1 MNFKN
6 ENKIKTKRKLMSKND
21 WKRVEEKIYFFEN
34 IDSSKL
40 KFFKAN
46 QKGVISIIKFTKIK
60 DPLIKKFDNEYI
72 TLLNTGYYWLQIAF
86 EDENFWITALF
97 NSNKK
102 LIQVYIDITEKNI
115 ILDEGKSYFIDLFL
129 DIVILKDDIL
139 IFDES
144 ELEIALNQKV
154 ISKQN
159 YLLAKN
165 IKEKIVS
172 FLKEENNKKM
182 FIEYLIKE
190 FDKII
195 KKIER

>member
-72 TLLNTGYYWLQIAF
+72 TLLDAGYYWLQIAF

-97 NSNKK
+97 NSNKE

-115 ILDEGKSYFIDLFL
+115 IFDEGKSYFIDLFL